1 MLGRLVGS
9 HAEVNALIEGV
20 RACGAQVLKEPQDGP
35 LGRYHAIFADPV
47 GLRWEVAFHLDWR
60 PHPGVP
66 VRVDDL

>member
-35 LGRYHAIFADPV
+35 LGRYHAIFFWQASIISS
-47 GLRWEVAFHLDWR
+47 LSEVV
-60 PHPGVP
+60 VP
-66 VRVDDL
+66 ETP